1 MMKSLKAFISVILTV
16 VLLCSLAEI
25 SLAQQKIPEIKVYNS
40 PAEYEKATK
49 KKIARFNEAPMLADL
64 VKEGKLPPVDKRLPQ
79 EPLVVTPVEEIGQY
93 GGIWRRAAVGVNDV
107 GIINSRITYEN
118 LVRWSADGKKVIPN
132 VATKWAVSDGGK
144 TFTIYLRKGIKWSDG
159 HPFTADDII
168 FWYKEVILNKDLT
181 PTFPT
186 WLTVDGKP
194 GKVEKID
201 DYTVVFKFDAP
212 YGLFMQMLA
221 GPNALA
227 ITQHP
232 AHYLK
237 QFHINYVSK
246 EELEKK
252 VKEAGFQLWH
262 QLYWN
267 KQSWQNPD
275 CPRIWAWVVTTPPPS
290 PTVIATRNPYYWK
303 IDTAGNQLP
312 YIDKIRFDIVEN
324 VEVLNMKAMAGE
336 IDMQFRHIVWT
347 NYTLFM
353 ENREKGNYRILKW
366 TSAEGSNALLM
377 PNLNHKDPV
386 LRKLFENIDFRRA
399 LSLAINREEI
409 NQIAYLG
416 MGKPRQAAVIPQSP
430 YYKEEYEKAYAEYN
444 PTKANQLLDKIGLT
458 KRDKDGFRLRPD
470 GKTLTVTIEYAPLF
484 GPWTDVVTMVKKY
497 WESVGIKT
505 LLKEES
511 RDLFTT
517 RAQAGE
523 LDIGIWTMDR
533 CFTPLIEPLYW
544 LPGMPSGTP
553 PNNANEY
560 WRWYRTG
567 GKEGEK
573 PPEDIVKVYQ
583 LYDKA
588 KSTPNELART
598 NYAHEIMRLNAKNLW
613 VIGIVG
619 NLPQIVIVKNNFRNV
634 PENAIQDWLQLTE
647 GNTFP
652 EQYFFKV
659 K

>member
-1 MMKSLKAFISVILTV
+1 MRVCRYFLITLLILSLVSLAFIN
-16 VLLCSLAEI
+16 LAV
-25 SLAQQKIPEIKVYNS
+25 AQQKATSVIVYNNIQD
-40 PAEYEKATK
+40 YQKATG
-49 KKIARFNEAPMLADL
+49 KKIDKFSEAPMLADL
-64 VKEGKLPPVDKRLPQ
+64 VKQGKLPPVEQRLPQ
-79 EPLVVTPVEEIGQY
+79 EPLVVAPLEEIGQY
-93 GGIWRRAAVGVNDV
+93 GGTWRRAAVGVSDV

-118 LVRWSADGKKVIPN
+118 LVRWSADGKKVVPN
-132 VATKWAVSDGGK
+132 VATKWKIEDGGK
-144 TFTIYLRKGIKWSDG
+144 TFTFYLRKGIKWSDG
-159 HPFTADDII
+159 QPFTAEDIV
-168 FWYKEVILNKDLT
+168 FWYKEVLLNKDLT

-194 GKVEKID
+194 GKVEKVD
-201 DYTVVFKFDAP
+201 DYTIRFKFDAP
-212 YGLFMQMLA
+212 YGLFMQILA
-221 GPNALA
+221 GPNALG
-227 ITQHP
+227 ITQYP

-237 QFHINYVSK
+237 QFHINYTPK
-246 EELEKK
+246 EKLEAMA
-252 VKEAGFQLWH
+252 KEAGFQLWH
-262 QLYWN
+262 QLFSN

-275 CPRIWAWVVTTPPPS
+275 CPRIWAWVITTPPPS
-290 PTVIATRNPYYWK
+290 NIVIATRNPYYWK

-353 ENREKGNYRILKW
+353 ENREKGNYRVLKW

-386 LRKLFENIDFRRA
+386 LRKLFENLDFRRA
-399 LSLAINREEI
+399 LSLAINRDEI

-416 MGKPRQAAVIPQSP
+416 MGKPRQAAVIPQCP
-430 YYKEEYEKAYAEYN
+430 YYKPEYEKAYAEYN
-444 PTKANQLLDKIGLT
+444 PAKANQLLDKIGLT

-470 GKTLTVTIEYAPLF
+470 GKTLTVTIEYAPIF

-533 CFTPLIEPLYW
+533 CFTPLVEPLYW

-588 KSTPNELART
+588 KSTTNETART

-619 NLPQIVIVKNNFRNV
+619 VLPQIVIVKNNFRNV
-634 PENAIQDWLQLTE
+634 PEDAIQDWLQLTE
-647 GNTFP
+647 GNTYP
-652 EQYFFKV
+652 EQYFFKI

>member
-1 MMKSLKAFISVILTV
+1 MRRSVRGCISIILTV
-16 VLLCSLAEI
+16 ILLFGLVEI
-25 SLAQQKIPEIKVYNS
+25 SLGQEKIPEIKVYNS
-40 PAEYEKATK
+40 PAEYERVTK
-49 KKIARFNEAPMLADL
+49 KKITRYNEAPMLAEL
-64 VKEGKLPPVDKRLPQ
+64 VKEGKLPTVDKRLPQ
-79 EPLVVTPVEEIGQY
+79 DPLVVTPLEEIGQY
-93 GGIWRRAAVGVNDV
+93 GGTWRRASVGVSDV
-107 GIINSRITYEN
+107 GILNSRITYEN

-132 VATKWAVSDGGK
+132 VATKWVISDGGK
-144 TFTIYLRKGIKWSDG
+144 TFTFHLRKGIKWSDG
-159 HPFTADDII
+159 QPFTADDII
-168 FWYKEVILNKDLT
+168 FWYKDVLLNKDLT
-181 PTFPT
+181 PVFPT
-186 WLTVDGKP
+186 WLTVEGKP
-194 GKVEKID
+194 GRVEKID
-201 DYTVVFKFDAP
+201 DYTVAFKFDAP
-212 YGLFMQMLA
+212 YGLFLQILA
-221 GPNALA
+221 GPNALG
-227 ITQHP
+227 ITQYP

-237 QFHINYVSK
+237 KFHISYVSK
-246 EELEKK
+246 EKLESMA
-252 VKEAGFQLWH
+252 KEAGFQLWH
-262 QLYWN
+262 QLFWN
-267 KQSWQNPD
+267 RQSWQNPD

-290 PTVIATRNPYYWK
+290 PSVIATRNPYYWK

-353 ENREKGNYRILKW
+353 ENKDKGNYRILKW
-366 TSAEGSNALLM
+366 ISAEGSNALLM

-386 LRKLFENIDFRRA
+386 LRRLFENIDFRRA

-416 MGKPRQAAVIPQSP
+416 MGKPRQAAVIPQCP
-430 YYKEEYEKAYAEYN
+430 YYKPEYEKAYAEYD

-470 GKTLTVTIEYAPLF
+470 GKTLTVTIEYASIF

-497 WESVGIKT
+497 WEAVGIKT
-505 LLKEES
+505 LIKEES

-533 CFTPLIEPLYW
+533 CFTPLVEPLYW

-588 KSTPNELART
+588 KSTTNEIART

-619 NLPQIVIVKNNFRNV
+619 VLPQIVIVKNNFRNV
-634 PENAIQDWLQLTE
+634 PEIAIQDWLQLTE

-652 EQYFFKV
+652 EQYFFKS

>member
-1 MMKSLKAFISVILTV
+1 MGKSLRVFVSILLTV
-16 VLLCSLAEI
+16 FLLVGLIEI
-25 SLAQQKIPEIKVYNS
+25 SLAQEKIPEIKVYNS

-49 KKIARFNEAPMLADL
+49 KKIARFAEAPMLTDL
-64 VKEGKLPPVDKRLPQ
+64 VKEGKLPSVDKRLPQ
-79 EPLVVTPVEEIGQY
+79 EPLVVTPVEEVGQY
-93 GGIWRRAAVGVNDV
+93 GGTWRRVAVGVGDV
-107 GIINSRITYEN
+107 GIINSRLTYEN

-132 VATKWAVSDGGK
+132 VATKWVVSDGGK

-159 HPFTADDII
+159 QPFTADDIM
-168 FWYKEVILNKDLT
+168 FWYKDVLLNKDLT
-181 PTFPT
+181 PIFPT
-186 WLTVDGKP
+186 WLTVEGKP
-194 GKVEKID
+194 GRVEKID
-201 DYTVVFKFDAP
+201 DYTVAFKFDAP
-212 YGLFMQMLA
+212 YGLFMQILA
-221 GPNALA
+221 GPNATG
-227 ITQHP
+227 ITQYP

-237 QFHINYVSK
+237 QFHTSYVSK
-246 EELEKK
+246 EKLESMA
-252 VKEAGFQLWH
+252 KEAGFQLWH
-262 QLYWN
+262 QLFSN

-275 CPRIWAWVVTTPPPS
+275 CPRIWAWVITTPPPS
-290 PTVIATRNPYYWK
+290 PNVIVTRNPYYWK
-303 IDTAGNQLP
+303 VDIAGNQLP

-324 VEVLNMKAMAGE
+324 LEILNMRAMSGE
-336 IDMQFRHIVWT
+336 IDMQFRNIMWT
-347 NYTLFM
+347 NYTLLM
-353 ENREKGNYRILKW
+353 ENKDKGNYRVLKW

-399 LSLAINREEI
+399 LSLAINRDEI

-416 MGKPRQAAVIPQSP
+416 MGRPKQAAVIPQSP
-430 YYKEEYEKAYAEYN
+430 YYKEEYEKAYAEYD
-444 PTKANQLLDKIGLT
+444 PARASQLLDKIGLT

-470 GKTLTVTIEYAPLF
+470 GKTLTVTLEYAPLF
-484 GPWTDVVTMVKKY
+484 GPWTDVTAMVKKY
-497 WESVGIKT
+497 WESIGIKT
-505 LLKEES
+505 LIKEES
-511 RDLFTT
+511 RDLFNA

-533 CFTPLIEPLYW
+533 CLTPLVEPLYW
-544 LPGMPSGTP
+544 VPGMPSGTP

-588 KSTPNELART
+588 KSTPNEVART
-598 NYAHEIMRLNAKNLW
+598 NYTHEIMRLNAKNLW

-619 NLPQIVIVKNNFRNV
+619 DLPQLVVVKNNFRNV